1 VFDVPKRSKKSLRF
15 GVEARAE
22 QDLVLSE
29 IKPSCSDDEFK
40 QYREMIGKSMGAMLL
55 DVINPIVQKYP
66 DLKPPQLMHK

>member
-1 VFDVPKRSKKSLRF
+1 MSRDAAKKGLDLVLKH
-15 GVEARAE
+15 GAE

-40 QYREMIGKSMGAMLL
+40 QYREMTGKSMGAMLL

-66 DLKPPQLMHK
+66 DLKPPQLKHN